1 MPACIFFK
9 NLIITKIL
17 EIRRKPDFDNEK
29 IGAKTQYLKKMNDAQ
44 SAFDSEFLKKLE
56 YLYIVSKKIFAG
68 RIKAE
73 RRTTRRGVSVEFA
86 DYRNYTPGDDFRYI
100 DWNAFA
106 RLDELLLKL
115 YEEREDLHIYFLV
128 DASQSMTYGGELPKL
143 IYAKRVAAALA
154 YIGLSNLDRISI
166 TSFNN
171 TGVNRLPTE
180 RGKGKI
186 FTVLDFLDQI
196 NGNGE
201 TDLENAFHNFVH
213 TTKRRGLVVLISD
226 LFDPSGFTQGLNVL
240 KFQKH
245 ELFVIHIIDQKEV
258 APDLLGDYHLVDVET
273 NQLRQVTINE
283 NHLKRYQALFQK
295 YCDDMDL
302 YCTQREISLV
312 RTTTESPFEELIL
325 RIFRMGGFVS

>member
-1 MPACIFFK
+1 
-9 NLIITKIL
+9 
-17 EIRRKPDFDNEK
+17 
-29 IGAKTQYLKKMNDAQ
+29 MNDTQ

-73 RRTTRRGVSVEFA
+73 RRSTRRGVSVEFA

-115 YEEREDLHIYFLV
+115 YEEREDLHIYILV
-128 DASQSMTYGGELPKL
+128 DASQSMTYGELPKL

-154 YIGLSNLDRISI
+154 YIGLSNLDRIGI
-166 TSFNN
+166 TAFN
-171 TGVNRLPTE
+171 TTDMHRLPTE

-186 FTVLDFLDQI
+186 FTVLNFLDQI
-196 NGNGE
+196 NGTGE
-201 TDLENAFHNFVH
+201 TDMEHAFRNFVH
-213 TTKRRGLVVLISD
+213 MTKRRGLVVVISD
-226 LFDPSGFTQGLNVL
+226 LFDPKGFTAGLNML

-245 ELFVIHIIDQKEV
+245 DLFVIHIIDEKE
-258 APDLLGDYHLVDVET
+258 AEPNLLGDYHLVDVET
-273 NQLRQVTINE
+273 DQLRPVTINE
-283 NHLKRYQALFQK
+283 NHIKRYKALFNK
-295 YCDDMDL
+295 YCDDLDR

-312 RTTTESPFEELIL
+312 RTMTKAPFEELIL

>member
-1 MPACIFFK
+1 
-9 NLIITKIL
+9 
-17 EIRRKPDFDNEK
+17 
-29 IGAKTQYLKKMNDAQ
+29 MNNTQ

-73 RRTTRRGVSVEFA
+73 RRSTRRGVSVEFA
-86 DYRNYTPGDDFRYI
+86 DYRNYTAGDDFRYI

-128 DASQSMTYGGELPKL
+128 DASRSMTYGEPEKL
-143 IYAKRVAAALA
+143 LYAKRVAAALA
-154 YIGLSNLDRISI
+154 YIGLSNLDRVSI
-166 TSFNN
+166 TAF
-171 TGVNRLPTE
+171 TDTDQERLPTE

-186 FTVLDFLDQI
+186 FTVLDFLDRI
-196 NGNGE
+196 DGAGE
-201 TDLENAFHNFVH
+201 TNLQTAFHNFVH

-226 LFDPSGFTQGLNVL
+226 LFDPSGFTNGLNVL

-245 ELFVIHIIDQKEV
+245 DLFIIHIIDERE
-258 APDLLGDYHLVDVET
+258 AEPTLLGDYHLVDVET
-273 NQLRQVTINE
+273 DQLRPVTVNE
-283 NHLKRYQALFQK
+283 SHIKRYKALFQK
-295 YCDDMDL
+295 YCEDL
-302 YCTQREISLV
+302 DRYCVQREIGFI
-312 RTTTESPFEELIL
+312 RTTTQLPFDELIL

>member
-1 MPACIFFK
+1 M
-9 NLIITKIL
+9 
-17 EIRRKPDFDNEK
+17 
-29 IGAKTQYLKKMNDAQ
+29 QNDTQ

-73 RRTTRRGVSVEFA
+73 RRSTRRGVSVEFA

-128 DASQSMTYGGELPKL
+128 DVSQSMTYGELPKL

-154 YIGLSNLDRISI
+154 YIGLSNLDRIGI
-166 TSFNN
+166 TAFN
-171 TGVNRLPTE
+171 TTDMNRLPTE

-186 FTVLDFLDQI
+186 FTVLNFLDQI
-196 NGNGE
+196 NGSGE
-201 TDLENAFHNFVH
+201 TNLEHAFQNFVH
-213 TTKRRGLVVLISD
+213 QTKRRGLVVLISD
-226 LFDPSGFTQGLNVL
+226 LFDPKGFTAGLNML

-245 ELFVIHIIDQKEV
+245 DLFVIHIIDEKE
-258 APDLLGDYHLVDVET
+258 AEPTLLGDYHLVDVET
-273 NQLRQVTINE
+273 NQLRPVTINE
-283 NHLKRYQALFQK
+283 NHIKRYQALFQK
-295 YCDDMDL
+295 YCDDLDR
-302 YCTQREISLV
+302 YCRQREISLV
-312 RTTTESPFEELIL
+312 RTMTKAPFEELIL

>member
-1 MPACIFFK
+1 
-9 NLIITKIL
+9 
-17 EIRRKPDFDNEK
+17 
-29 IGAKTQYLKKMNDAQ
+29 MNGTQ

-73 RRTTRRGVSVEFA
+73 RRSTRRGVSVEFA

-128 DASQSMTYGGELPKL
+128 DASQSMTYGELPKL
-143 IYAKRVAAALA
+143 IYAKQVAAALA
-154 YIGLSNLDRISI
+154 YIGLSNLDRIGI
-166 TSFNN
+166 TAFN
-171 TGVNRLPTE
+171 TTDVHRLPTE

-186 FTVLDFLDQI
+186 FNVLNFLDQI
-196 NGNGE
+196 QGTGE
-201 TDLENAFHNFVH
+201 TDLETAFHNFVH
-213 TTKRRGLVVLISD
+213 MTKRRGLVVLISD
-226 LFDPSGFTQGLNVL
+226 LFDPKGFTAGLNML

-245 ELFVIHIIDQKEV
+245 DLFVIHIIDEKE
-258 APDLLGDYHLVDVET
+258 AEPTLLGDYHLVDVET
-273 NQLRQVTINE
+273 NQLRPVTINE
-283 NHLKRYQALFQK
+283 NHIKRYKTLFKK
-295 YCDDMDL
+295 YCDDLDR
-302 YCTQREISLV
+302 YCTQREIGLV
-312 RTTTESPFEELIL
+312 RTTTTSPFEELIL

>member
-1 MPACIFFK
+1 
-9 NLIITKIL
+9 
-17 EIRRKPDFDNEK
+17 
-29 IGAKTQYLKKMNDAQ
+29 MNDTQ

-73 RRTTRRGVSVEFA
+73 RRSTRRGVSVEFA

-128 DASQSMTYGGELPKL
+128 DASQSMTYGELPKL

-154 YIGLSNLDRISI
+154 YIGLSNLDRIGI
-166 TSFNN
+166 TVFN
-171 TGVNRLPTE
+171 TTDMNRLPTE

-186 FTVLDFLDQI
+186 FTVLNFLDQI
-196 NGNGE
+196 NGTGE
-201 TDLENAFHNFVH
+201 TDMEHAFRNFVH
-213 TTKRRGLVVLISD
+213 MTKRRGLVVVISD
-226 LFDPSGFTQGLNVL
+226 LFDPKGFTAGLNML

-245 ELFVIHIIDQKEV
+245 DLFVIHIIDEKE
-258 APDLLGDYHLVDVET
+258 AEPNLLGDYHLVDVET
-273 NQLRQVTINE
+273 DQLRPVTINE
-283 NHLKRYQALFQK
+283 NHIKRYKALFNK
-295 YCDDMDL
+295 YCDDLDR

-312 RTTTESPFEELIL
+312 RTMTKAPFEELIL

>member
-1 MPACIFFK
+1 
-9 NLIITKIL
+9 
-17 EIRRKPDFDNEK
+17 
-29 IGAKTQYLKKMNDAQ
+29 MNDTQ

-73 RRTTRRGVSVEFA
+73 RRSTRRGVSVEFA

-128 DASQSMTYGGELPKL
+128 DASQSMTYGELPKL

-154 YIGLSNLDRISI
+154 YIGLSNLDRIGI
-166 TSFNN
+166 TAFN
-171 TGVNRLPTE
+171 TTDINRLPTE

-186 FTVLDFLDQI
+186 FTVLNFLDQI
-196 NGNGE
+196 NGTGE
-201 TDLENAFHNFVH
+201 TDMEHAFRNFVH
-213 TTKRRGLVVLISD
+213 MTKRRGLVVVISD
-226 LFDPSGFTQGLNVL
+226 LFDPKGFTAGLNML

-245 ELFVIHIIDQKEV
+245 DLFVIHLIDEKE
-258 APDLLGDYHLVDVET
+258 AEPTLLGDYHLVDVET
-273 NQLRQVTINE
+273 DQLRPVTINE
-283 NHLKRYQALFQK
+283 NHIKRYKALFNK
-295 YCDDMDL
+295 YCDDLDR
-302 YCTQREISLV
+302 YCMQREISLV
-312 RTTTESPFEELIL
+312 RTMTKAPFEELIL

>member
-1 MPACIFFK
+1 M
-9 NLIITKIL
+9 NETK
-17 EIRRKPDFDNEK
+17 
-29 IGAKTQYLKKMNDAQ
+29 
-44 SAFDSEFLKKLE
+44 SAFDSDFLKKLE

-73 RRTTRRGVSVEFA
+73 RRSTRRGVSVEFA
-86 DYRNYTPGDDFRYI
+86 DYRNYTAGDDFRYI

-128 DASQSMTYGGELPKL
+128 DASQSMTYGELPKL

-154 YIGLSNLDRISI
+154 YIGLSNLDRIGI
-166 TSFNN
+166 TAFN
-171 TGVNRLPTE
+171 TTDMNRLPTE

-186 FTVLDFLDQI
+186 FTVLNFLDQI
-196 NGNGE
+196 NGTGE
-201 TDLENAFHNFVH
+201 TDLESAFHNFVH
-213 TTKRRGLVVLISD
+213 MTKRRGLVVLISD
-226 LFDPSGFTQGLNVL
+226 LFDPKGFTAGLNML

-245 ELFVIHIIDQKEV
+245 DLFVIHIIDEKE
-258 APDLLGDYHLVDVET
+258 AEPNLLGDYHLVDVET
-273 NQLRQVTINE
+273 DQLRPVTINE
-283 NHLKRYQALFQK
+283 NHIKRYQALFKK
-295 YCDDMDL
+295 YCDDLDR

-312 RTTTESPFEELIL
+312 RTMTKAPFEELIL

>member
-1 MPACIFFK
+1 
-9 NLIITKIL
+9 
-17 EIRRKPDFDNEK
+17 
-29 IGAKTQYLKKMNDAQ
+29 MNDTQ

-245 ELFVIHIIDQKEV
+245 ELFVILSLIHI
-258 APDLLGDYHLVDVET
+258 
-273 NQLRQVTINE
+273 
-283 NHLKRYQALFQK
+283 
-295 YCDDMDL
+295 
-302 YCTQREISLV
+302 
-312 RTTTESPFEELIL
+312 
-325 RIFRMGGFVS
+325 

>member
-1 MPACIFFK
+1 M
-9 NLIITKIL
+9 
-17 EIRRKPDFDNEK
+17 
-29 IGAKTQYLKKMNDAQ
+29 QNDTQ

-73 RRTTRRGVSVEFA
+73 RRSTRRGVSVEFA

-128 DASQSMTYGGELPKL
+128 DVSQSMTYGELPKL

-154 YIGLSNLDRISI
+154 YIGLSNLDRIGI
-166 TSFNN
+166 TAFN
-171 TGVNRLPTE
+171 TTDMNRLPTE

-186 FTVLDFLDQI
+186 FTVLNFLDQI
-196 NGNGE
+196 NGSGE
-201 TDLENAFHNFVH
+201 TNLEQAFQNFVH
-213 TTKRRGLVVLISD
+213 QTKRRGLVVLISD
-226 LFDPSGFTQGLNVL
+226 LFDPKGFTAGLNML

-245 ELFVIHIIDQKEV
+245 DLFVIHIIDEKE
-258 APDLLGDYHLVDVET
+258 AEPTLLGDYHLVDVET
-273 NQLRQVTINE
+273 NQLRPVTINE
-283 NHLKRYQALFQK
+283 NHIKRYQALFQK
-295 YCDDMDL
+295 YCDDLDR
-302 YCTQREISLV
+302 YCRQREISLV
-312 RTTTESPFEELIL
+312 RTMTKAPFEELIL

>member
-1 MPACIFFK
+1 
-9 NLIITKIL
+9 
-17 EIRRKPDFDNEK
+17 
-29 IGAKTQYLKKMNDAQ
+29 MNDTQ

-73 RRTTRRGVSVEFA
+73 RRSTRRGVSVEFA

-128 DASQSMTYGGELPKL
+128 DVSQSMTYGELPKL

-154 YIGLSNLDRISI
+154 YIGLSNLDRIGI
-166 TSFNN
+166 TAFN
-171 TGVNRLPTE
+171 TTDMNRLPTE

-186 FTVLDFLDQI
+186 FTVLNFLDQI
-196 NGNGE
+196 NGTGE
-201 TDLENAFHNFVH
+201 TDMEHAFRNFVH
-213 TTKRRGLVVLISD
+213 MTKRRGLVVVISD
-226 LFDPSGFTQGLNVL
+226 LFDPKGFTAGLNML

-245 ELFVIHIIDQKEV
+245 DLFVIHIIDEKE
-258 APDLLGDYHLVDVET
+258 AEPNLLGDYHLVDVET
-273 NQLRQVTINE
+273 DQLRPVTINE
-283 NHLKRYQALFQK
+283 NHIKRYKALFNK
-295 YCDDMDL
+295 YCDDLDR

-312 RTTTESPFEELIL
+312 RTMTKAPFEELIL

>member
-1 MPACIFFK
+1 
-9 NLIITKIL
+9 
-17 EIRRKPDFDNEK
+17 
-29 IGAKTQYLKKMNDAQ
+29 MNDTQ

-73 RRTTRRGVSVEFA
+73 RRSTRRGVSVEFA

-128 DASQSMTYGGELPKL
+128 DASQSMTYGELPKL

-154 YIGLSNLDRISI
+154 YIGLSNLDRIGI
-166 TSFNN
+166 TAFN
-171 TGVNRLPTE
+171 TTDINRLPTE

-186 FTVLDFLDQI
+186 FTVLNFLDQI
-196 NGNGE
+196 NGTGE
-201 TDLENAFHNFVH
+201 TDMEHAFRNFVH
-213 TTKRRGLVVLISD
+213 MTKRRGLVVVISD
-226 LFDPSGFTQGLNVL
+226 LFDPKGFTAGLNML

-245 ELFVIHIIDQKEV
+245 DLFVIHIIDEKE
-258 APDLLGDYHLVDVET
+258 AEPNLLGDYHLVDVET
-273 NQLRQVTINE
+273 DQLRPVTINE
-283 NHLKRYQALFQK
+283 NHIKRYKALFNK
-295 YCDDMDL
+295 YCDDLDR

-312 RTTTESPFEELIL
+312 RTMTKAPFEELIL
-325 RIFRMGGFVS
+325 RIFRIGGFVS

>member
-1 MPACIFFK
+1 M
-9 NLIITKIL
+9 
-17 EIRRKPDFDNEK
+17 NE
-29 IGAKTQYLKKMNDAQ
+29 TQ

-73 RRTTRRGVSVEFA
+73 RRSTRRGVSVEFA
-86 DYRNYTPGDDFRYI
+86 DYRNYTAGDDFRYI

-128 DASQSMTYGGELPKL
+128 DASRSMSYGEPQKL

-154 YIGLSNLDRISI
+154 YIGLSNLDRVSI
-166 TSFNN
+166 TAFTDTDLS
-171 TGVNRLPTE
+171 RLPTE

-186 FTVLDFLDQI
+186 FTVLDFLDRI
-196 NGNGE
+196 DGTGE
-201 TDLENAFHNFVH
+201 TNLQTAFHNFVH

-226 LFDPSGFTQGLNVL
+226 LFDPSGFTNGLNVL

-245 ELFVIHIIDQKEV
+245 DLFIIHIIDERE
-258 APDLLGDYHLVDVET
+258 AEPTLLGDYHLVDVET
-273 NQLRQVTINE
+273 DQLRPVTVNE
-283 NHLKRYQALFQK
+283 SHIKRYKALFQK
-295 YCDDMDL
+295 YCEDL
-302 YCTQREISLV
+302 DRYCVQREIGFI
-312 RTTTESPFEELIL
+312 RTTTQLPFDELIL

>member
-1 MPACIFFK
+1 
-9 NLIITKIL
+9 
-17 EIRRKPDFDNEK
+17 
-29 IGAKTQYLKKMNDAQ
+29 MNDTQ

-73 RRTTRRGVSVEFA
+73 RRSTRRGVSVEFA

-128 DASQSMTYGGELPKL
+128 DVSQSMTYGELPKL

-154 YIGLSNLDRISI
+154 YIGLSNLDRIGI
-166 TSFNN
+166 TAFN
-171 TGVNRLPTE
+171 TTDMHRLPTE

-186 FTVLDFLDQI
+186 FTVLNFLDQI
-196 NGNGE
+196 NGTGE
-201 TDLENAFHNFVH
+201 TDMEHAFRNFVH
-213 TTKRRGLVVLISD
+213 MTKRRGLVVVISD
-226 LFDPSGFTQGLNVL
+226 LFDPKGFTAGLNML

-245 ELFVIHIIDQKEV
+245 DLFVIHIIDEKE
-258 APDLLGDYHLVDVET
+258 AEPNLLGDYHLVDVET
-273 NQLRQVTINE
+273 DQLRPVTINE
-283 NHLKRYQALFQK
+283 NHIKRYKALFNK
-295 YCDDMDL
+295 YCDDLDR

-312 RTTTESPFEELIL
+312 RTMTKAPFEELIL

>member
-1 MPACIFFK
+1 
-9 NLIITKIL
+9 
-17 EIRRKPDFDNEK
+17 
-29 IGAKTQYLKKMNDAQ
+29 MNDTQ

-73 RRTTRRGVSVEFA
+73 RRSTRRGVSVEFA

-115 YEEREDLHIYFLV
+115 YEEREDLHIYILV
-128 DASQSMTYGGELPKL
+128 DASQSMTYGELPKL

-154 YIGLSNLDRISI
+154 YIGLSNLDRIGI
-166 TSFNN
+166 TAFN
-171 TGVNRLPTE
+171 TTDMNRLPTE

-186 FTVLDFLDQI
+186 FTVLNFLDQI
-196 NGNGE
+196 NGTGE
-201 TDLENAFHNFVH
+201 TDMEHAFRNFVH
-213 TTKRRGLVVLISD
+213 MTKRRGLVVVISD
-226 LFDPSGFTQGLNVL
+226 LFDPKGFTAGLNML

-245 ELFVIHIIDQKEV
+245 DLFVIHIIDEKEV
-258 APDLLGDYHLVDVET
+258 EPNLLGDYHLVDIET
-273 NQLRQVTINE
+273 DQLRPVTINE
-283 NHLKRYQALFQK
+283 NHIKRYKALFNK
-295 YCDDMDL
+295 YCDDLDR

-312 RTTTESPFEELIL
+312 RTMTKAPFEELIL

>member
-1 MPACIFFK
+1 
-9 NLIITKIL
+9 
-17 EIRRKPDFDNEK
+17 
-29 IGAKTQYLKKMNDAQ
+29 MNDTQ

-73 RRTTRRGVSVEFA
+73 RRSTRRGVSVEFA

-128 DASQSMTYGGELPKL
+128 DVSQSMTYGELPKL

-154 YIGLSNLDRISI
+154 YIGLSNLDRIGI
-166 TSFNN
+166 TAFN
-171 TGVNRLPTE
+171 TTDMNRLPTE

-186 FTVLDFLDQI
+186 FTVLNFLDQI
-196 NGNGE
+196 NGTGE
-201 TDLENAFHNFVH
+201 TDMEHAFRNFVH
-213 TTKRRGLVVLISD
+213 MTKRRGLVVVISD
-226 LFDPSGFTQGLNVL
+226 LFDPKGFTAGLNML

-245 ELFVIHIIDQKEV
+245 DLFVIHIIDEKE
-258 APDLLGDYHLVDVET
+258 AEPNLLGDYHLVDIET
-273 NQLRQVTINE
+273 DQLRPVTINE
-283 NHLKRYQALFQK
+283 NHIKRYKALFNK
-295 YCDDMDL
+295 YCDDLDR

-312 RTTTESPFEELIL
+312 RTMTKAPFEELIL

>member
-1 MPACIFFK
+1 MGSPA
-9 NLIITKIL
+9 
-17 EIRRKPDFDNEK
+17 RRV
-29 IGAKTQYLKKMNDAQ
+29 MNDTQ

-73 RRTTRRGVSVEFA
+73 RRSTRRGVSVEFA

-115 YEEREDLHIYFLV
+115 YEEREDLHIYILV
-128 DASQSMTYGGELPKL
+128 DASQSMTYGELPKL

-154 YIGLSNLDRISI
+154 YIGLSNLDRIGI
-166 TSFNN
+166 TAFN
-171 TGVNRLPTE
+171 TTDMHRLPTE

-186 FTVLDFLDQI
+186 FTVLNFLDQI
-196 NGNGE
+196 NGTGE
-201 TDLENAFHNFVH
+201 TDMEHAFRNFVH
-213 TTKRRGLVVLISD
+213 MTKRRGLVVVISD
-226 LFDPSGFTQGLNVL
+226 LFDPKGFTAGLNML

-245 ELFVIHIIDQKEV
+245 DLFVIHIIDEKE
-258 APDLLGDYHLVDVET
+258 AEPNLLGDYHLVDIET
-273 NQLRQVTINE
+273 DQLRPVTINE
-283 NHLKRYQALFQK
+283 NHIKRYKALFNK
-295 YCDDMDL
+295 YCDDLDR

-312 RTTTESPFEELIL
+312 RTMTKAPFEELIL